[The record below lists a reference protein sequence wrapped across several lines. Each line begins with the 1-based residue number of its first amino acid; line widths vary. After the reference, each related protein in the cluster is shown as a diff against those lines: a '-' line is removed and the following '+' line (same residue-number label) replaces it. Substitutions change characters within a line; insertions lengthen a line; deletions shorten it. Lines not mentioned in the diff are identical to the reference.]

1 MRSADRRAASRRLP
15 PALLAAG
22 LALALAGCGGM
33 ADDLFPSGKD
43 LSGGAAGTTGP
54 AVGQT
59 APDFTL
65 AAAAGGEVTLS
76 GALAGRRGA
85 ILYFTMWC
93 DICDRHMSD
102 MERELFA
109 AFPDVRFLALDYV
122 SGSAPDAAMAELN
135 AGWADRGFTTLVDV
149 GAVQARY
156 FKTYMAVVV
165 LDRDRVVRYRGEY
178 LPADV
183 RAALEAMPPV
193 AP

>member
-1 MRSADRRAASRRLP
+1 MRSADLLTRPGPTAA
-15 PALLAAG
+15 ALAM
-22 LALALAGCGGM
+22 ALALSGCGGM

-43 LSGGAAGTTGP
+43 LSGGTVGTTGP
-54 AVGQT
+54 AANQT

-76 GALAGRRGA
+76 GALAGSRGA
-85 ILYFTMWC
+85 VLYFTMWC
-93 DICDRHMSD
+93 DVCDRHMSD

-122 SGSAPDAAMAELN
+122 SGSAADAAMSELN
-135 AGWADRGFTTLVDV
+135 AGWADRGFVTLADV
-149 GAVQARY
+149 GAVQARF

-165 LDRDRVVRYRGEY
+165 VDRDRMVRYRGEY
-178 LPADV
+178 TSADV

>member
-1 MRSADRRAASRRLP
+1 MRSADPQARPAGPAA
-15 PALLAAG
+15 ALALAC
-22 LALALAGCGGM
+22 ALALAGCGGM
-33 ADDLFPSGKD
+33 ADDLFPSGRD

-65 AAAAGGEVTLS
+65 PAAAGGEVTLS
-76 GALAGRRGA
+76 ETLAGARGA
-85 ILYFTMWC
+85 VLYFTMWC

-102 MERELFA
+102 MERELFGP
-109 AFPDVRFLALDYV
+109 FPDVRFLALDYV
-122 SGSAPDAAMAELN
+122 SGSVADAAQAELN

-149 GAVQARY
+149 DAAQARY

-178 LPADV
+178 LGADV
-183 RAALEAMPPV
+183 RAVLEALPAG